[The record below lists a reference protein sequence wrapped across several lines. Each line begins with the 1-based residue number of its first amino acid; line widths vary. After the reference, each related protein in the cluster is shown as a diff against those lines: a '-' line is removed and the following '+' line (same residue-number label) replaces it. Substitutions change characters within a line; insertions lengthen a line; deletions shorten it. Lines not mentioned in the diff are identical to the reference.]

1 MQTMALLY
9 VDTQSVYDTPPMSHE
24 SRAMVSFIEVTYL
37 TLKLRSIS
45 NEKNFSAPREPLFK
59 HATLLK

>member
-45 NEKNFSAPREPLFK
+45 NEKFLVLPVNPYLNMQPC
-59 HATLLK
+59 